1 MKLEAQYGYMQQ
13 NIAIFADAVYKN
25 NFEVTKLEPSLEWT
39 ELMTGCPV
47 LVLSQ

>member
-25 NFEVTKLEPSLEWT
+25 NFEVTKLEPSLE
-39 ELMTGCPV
+39 
-47 LVLSQ
+47 